1 MWQPIS
7 AEEKLAVTLQFL
19 ATGESYQSLI
29 YRYRIHQSANA
40 QFIIPVCH
48 TIYKVLSP
56 EYMKVPSTKDEWMKI
71 INKTY
76 EKWNFPNAYAA
87 ADGNHILIIRQ
98 NNVSSEFYNC
108 KGFHSIVLLEFVD
121 HYYRYLVAEV
131 GCQGRISDGGVY
143 KNSAFHSS
151 LKKRAQP
158 SRSDE
163 FTKKP

>member
-1 MWQPIS
+1 
-7 AEEKLAVTLQFL
+7 
-19 ATGESYQSLI
+19 
-29 YRYRIHQSANA
+29 
-40 QFIIPVCH
+40 
-48 TIYKVLSP
+48 
-56 EYMKVPSTKDEWMKI
+56 MKVPSTKDEWMKI

-151 LKKRAQP
+151 LKNELNLPDPMSLPKSPDPYWQHDQINQKVPMSFVAADAFSLSKYRMKLF
-158 SRSDE
+158 S
-163 FTKKP
+163 KKNLTETMIIFD